1 MALVKINAID
11 AELYKCESE
20 LQSLCVYACRQ
31 EADMRLSWYVG
42 SGISDDRFYVRPYVN
57 YASLARTER
66 IAQIVHRVSGQIYNA
81 NEAKFS
87 ELNWDI
93 SILFLRDSGSLS
105 AVSITFLNWDEWPVV
120 DQPTPSDW
128 ERFFKSYDAS
138 EVTTATV
145 EEIRESFVTLYL
157 YSNEGEG
164 FRLTFRPPLGR

>member
-93 SILFLRDSGSLS
+93 SILFRRAGSVS
-105 AVSITFLNWDEWPVV
+105 AVSITFLNQDEWPVV
-120 DQPTPSDW
+120 EQPTPSDW

-157 YSNEGEG
+157 NSKEGER
-164 FRLTFRPPLGR
+164 FRLTVRPSLRR